1 MPRILITVLEKIAQ
15 PYRFPLDRHLVTLGR
30 GSENDVVIDCRSVS
44 SRHAEMRRVSG
55 GYELRDLGST
65 NGIKFN
71 DERAE
76 VIALRSG
83 MSLKLG
89 DVAFD
94 FVLTEEEQAALAS
107 EPVYQAAP
115 VESKSSLPKLPPLPE
130 KPAYGRSPHAGHP
143 PYRPAGFG
151 HFRWNV
157 ILGWIVLAVAA
168 FCLGM
173 ALHFKKDTKQ
183 SLLDAM
189 WAKFERVNA
198 PAKPA
203 PVVPEA
209 PEMPEGALP
218 TTVPAPDAPAPD
230 APAPAP

>member
-15 PYRFPLDRHLVTLGR
+15 PYRFPIDRHLVTLGR

-44 SRHAEMRRVSG
+44 VRHAEMRRVNG

-65 NGIKFN
+65 NGIKLN

-76 VIALRSG
+76 VIALHSG

-94 FVLTEEEQAALAS
+94 FLLTEEEQAALAS
-107 EPVYQAAP
+107 EPVYQAP
-115 VESKSSLPKLPPLPE
+115 QVETKSALPKLPPLPE
-130 KPAYGRSPHAGHP
+130 KATHGRPPHAGHP
-143 PYRPAGFG
+143 PYRPAAGFG

-157 ILGWIVLAVAA
+157 ILGWIVLAAAA

-173 ALHFKKDTKQ
+173 ALRFKKDTKR
-183 SLLDAM
+183 SLIDAV
-189 WAKFERVNA
+189 WTRFERLNA
-198 PAKPA
+198 PPAKPA
-203 PVVPEA
+203 PVAPEA
-209 PEMPEGALP
+209 PEVPEGALP
-218 TTVPAPDAPAPD
+218 STVPIPD